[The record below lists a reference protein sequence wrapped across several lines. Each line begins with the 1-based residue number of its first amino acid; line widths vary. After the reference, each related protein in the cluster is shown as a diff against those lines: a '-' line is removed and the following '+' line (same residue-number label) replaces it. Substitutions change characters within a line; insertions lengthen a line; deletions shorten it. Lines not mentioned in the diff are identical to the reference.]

1 MGLEKQWLSIFGE
14 QLSGFDST
22 INKQVQSYE
31 SLYAKSLIIYGVVS
45 QSKALIVLWFLMV
58 QSMAKRLM
66 KGMLT
71 EHGHHSTFTTAHLP
85 FIIISPT
92 MPSNPPSFRFY
103 YFPHTGS
110 PVCMATFTSST
121 LPIHETHPLSLPI

>member
-14 QLSGFDST
+14 QLLGFDST
-22 INKQVQSYE
+22 INKQGQSYE
-31 SLYAKSLIIYGVVS
+31 SLYTKSLIIYGIVS
-45 QSKALIVLWFLMV
+45 QSKALLFLWFSMV

-71 EHGHHSTFTTAHLP
+71 EPGHYSTFTTTHLL

-92 MPSNPPSFRFY
+92 MPSNPPSFHFY
-103 YFPHTGS
+103 YFPCTGS
-110 PVCMATFTSST
+110 PVCMATFTFST
-121 LPIHETHPLSLPI
+121 LLIHETHPLSLPI